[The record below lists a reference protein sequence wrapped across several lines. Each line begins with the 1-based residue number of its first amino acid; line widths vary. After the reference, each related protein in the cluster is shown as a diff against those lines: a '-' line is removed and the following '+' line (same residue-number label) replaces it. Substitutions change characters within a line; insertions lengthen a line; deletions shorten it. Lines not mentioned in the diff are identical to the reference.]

1 VNADT
6 IIEILD
12 YATAAVFTVLGLV
25 ALWSWLRRRDS
36 PSLWAALC
44 FATLTIVV
52 LADRVLSES
61 GGQLGAVLERAV
73 VITILFFPYLLY
85 RFTAAFEPS
94 SRALDVVVTG
104 ATVAITLWTIL
115 LPHFPDADEPT
126 PTWFEVYIVA
136 FAAHWG
142 LVSAISAGRFWRAGR
157 GQPTVSRRRVQIL
170 SFAAMAMTATIFLAV
185 AATESGSNL
194 EIATSALAVI
204 SGLAF
209 LLGLAPPSAVR
220 LLWRRPEQ
228 DRVRDAIQRLVSA
241 TSPEQV
247 ASDVLPP
254 MTRLVGARAAFLLD
268 EEGNVLGSH
277 GAPAAALKTLR
288 DDNRGVLRLPIPGGS
303 LVVWT
308 SPFAP
313 FFGTEELELL
323 GSLGALTGLALDRT
337 RLFSQEREARLV
349 LERADELKT
358 GFIALAAHELRTPVT
373 SVHGVVS
380 TLDRLGDQLS
390 PDDRRSLEQALRSQ
404 SERLRRLVDQLLD
417 LSRLEGEAVEIQP
430 VPIPVRTEV
439 EQLVDASTPERAD
452 EIEIRIADGL
462 KAEVDRTVFERVV
475 TNLLTNAVRHGT
487 PPILVSAAQS
497 DSYFR
502 LAVEDRGAGVPA
514 EFVADLFERFSRSAE
529 ARARGLGSGLGL
541 SIARSYARAHGG
553 DLVYERAR
561 PHGARFE
568 LVIPS
573 PDQ

>member
-439 EQLVDASTPERAD
+439 EQLVDASTPERAN

>member
-1 VNADT
+1 VSADT
-6 IIEILD
+6 INEILE

-25 ALWSWLRRRDS
+25 ALWSWLRRRDA

-44 FATLTIVV
+44 FATLTVV
-52 LADRVLSES
+52 LLADRVVSEN
-61 GGQLGAVLERAV
+61 GGQLGAVLERGV

-94 SRALDVVVTG
+94 SRLLDVVVTG
-104 ATVAITLWTIL
+104 ATLGMTLWTLL
-115 LPHFPDADEPT
+115 LPHFPNEGEPT
-126 PTWFEVYIVA
+126 PTWFDVYIVA

-185 AATESGSNL
+185 AATQSGSNL
-194 EIATSALAVI
+194 EIATSVLAII

-247 ASDVLPP
+247 ASDVLAP

-268 EEGNVLGSH
+268 DEGAVLGSH
-277 GAPAAALKTLR
+277 GAPAAALKTLG
-288 DDNRGVLRLPIPGGS
+288 DDDRGVLRLAIPGGS

-313 FFGTEELELL
+313 FFGTEEIELL
-323 GSLGALTGLALDRT
+323 ESLGALTGLALDRT

-349 LERADELKT
+349 LEQADELKT
-358 GFIALAAHELRTPVT
+358 NFIALAAHELRTPVT

-380 TLDRLGDQLS
+380 TLDRLGDQLA

-452 EIEIRIADGL
+452 QIEIRIADGL
-462 KAEVDRTVFERVV
+462 KADVDRTVFERVV

-502 LAVEDRGAGVPA
+502 LAVEDRGAGVPP
-514 EFVADLFERFSRSAE
+514 EFVSDLFERFSRSAD

-573 PDQ
+573 ADQ

>member
-6 IIEILD
+6 ITEILD
-12 YATAAVFTVLGLV
+12 YATAAVFTILGAV
-25 ALWSWLRRRDS
+25 ALWSWLRRRDA

-44 FATLTIVV
+44 FATLTVVV
-52 LADRVLSES
+52 LADRVVSET
-61 GGQLGAVLERAV
+61 GGQLGAVLERGV

-94 SRALDVVVTG
+94 SRVLDVLVTG
-104 ATVAITLWTIL
+104 ATVAMTLWTVL
-115 LPHFPDADEPT
+115 LPHFPDEGEPI
-126 PTWFEVYIVA
+126 PTWFDIYIIA

-142 LVSAISAGRFWRAGR
+142 VVSAISAGRFWRAGR

-194 EIATSALAVI
+194 EIATSALAIV

-228 DRVRDAIQRLVSA
+228 DSIRDAIQRLVSA

-268 EEGNVLGSH
+268 EEGTVLGSH
-277 GAPAAALKTLR
+277 GAPAATLKTLS
-288 DDNRGVLRLPIPGGS
+288 DDDRGVLRVPIPGGS
-303 LVVWT
+303 LIVWT

-313 FFGTEELELL
+313 FFGTEEIELL

-349 LERADELKT
+349 LEQADELKT
-358 GFIALAAHELRTPVT
+358 NFIALAAHELRTPVT

-380 TLDRLGDQLS
+380 TLDRLGDQVS
-390 PDDRRSLEQALRSQ
+390 GDDRRSLEQALRSQ

-462 KAEVDRTVFERVV
+462 KADVDRTVFERVV

-502 LAVEDRGAGVPA
+502 LAVEDRGAGVPP
-514 EFVADLFERFSRSAE
+514 EFVDDLFERFSRSAD

-541 SIARSYARAHGG
+541 SIARLYARAHGG

-573 PDQ
+573 SDH